1 MSRALASG
9 AGRGDE
15 EQSMK
20 RKWIL
25 AAVAAFGLALAT
37 LPFMGGTTHEVGGES
52 SGQCDPRA
60 RPANFDFVLKDIDG
74 RDVRLADYRGQV
86 IMLNFWAT
94 WCGPCKYEIPAFVAL
109 QDKYR
114 DQGVVFL
121 GFSVDDTVEQ
131 LRPFAEQYR
140 MNYPVLVGAG
150 RDDVQEAYGP
160 IWGIPVTVMISRDGK
175 ICKRHM
181 GLATQEQFEKEIEA
195 LL

>member
-1 MSRALASG
+1 MNR
-9 AGRGDE
+9 
-15 EQSMK
+15 K
-20 RKWIL
+20 KWIL

-37 LPFMGGTTHEVGGES
+37 LPFMGGTTGEIGGESS

-60 RPANFDFVLKDIDG
+60 RPANFDFVLKDMHG
-74 RDVRLADYRGQV
+74 QDVRLADYRGQV

-94 WCGPCKYEIPAFVAL
+94 WCGPCKYEIPAFVEL
-109 QDKYR
+109 QDRYR

-131 LRPFAEQYR
+131 LKPFAEQYQ

>member
-1 MSRALASG
+1 MN
-9 AGRGDE
+9 
-15 EQSMK
+15 

-37 LPFMGGTTHEVGGES
+37 LPFMGGTGDHAGEAGS

-60 RPANFDFVLKDIDG
+60 RPANFDFVLKDMDG
-74 RDVRLADYRGQV
+74 RDLRLADYRGQV

-94 WCGPCKYEIPAFVAL
+94 WCGPCKYEIPAFVEL
-109 QDKYR
+109 QDQYR

-131 LRPFAEQYR
+131 LRPFAEQYQ
-140 MNYPVLVGAG
+140 MNYPVIVGAG

-181 GLATQEQFEKEIEA
+181 GLATKEQFEKEIEG